1 MKDLEVKEKLKNFL
15 KNFKE
20 PQSAIRVTDT
30 KTTHVFY
37 ILIDEYKSYTDC
49 EVHGRDIKT
58 EHKYNLRYFVPYCRE
73 DSDIEHA
80 DLSSYVFDKD
90 ISFDFEELM
99 DISLLKELHPL
110 LKTVL
115 NYYSNVALSISSLLK
130 EVEFDIGNLQDR
142 LNLESSLDFISYARD
157 CNNVSKAIDIMKAG
171 LTGYYMSLYNA
182 FDTIKKDKEF
192 RFLFMAPFKYLYDVF
207 DMDEDLINKKYYI
220 NLLEELPKNPYSY
233 LTLYLSL
240 DDFRYKVDLYKASED
255 KLVFNKDSHNN
266 IPGIVVGFVPI
277 DYAVYCAKVGEFK
290 YVEFIRD
297 IINTVVKVM
306 KDKNINNLFDVIT
319 PSNCN
324 KETKKAFLLLEVF
337 KSLLIDVDITKFM
350 HGYI

>member
-30 KTTHVFY
+30 KTTHMFY

-49 EVHGRDIKT
+49 GVHGRDIKT

-142 LNLESSLDFISYARD
+142 LNLGGSLNFISYARD
-157 CNNVSKAIDIMKAG
+157 CNEVDKAIDIMKVG
-171 LTGYYMSLYNA
+171 LTGYYMALHNA
-182 FDTIKKDKEF
+182 FDIIKKDKEF

-207 DMDEDLINKKYYI
+207 DMNEDLIYKKYYI
-220 NLLEELPKNPYSY
+220 NSLKELPENPYSY

-240 DDFRYKVDLYKASED
+240 DDFRYHVDLYKASRD
-255 KLVFNKDSHNN
+255 KLAFSKYNN
-266 IPGIVVGFVPI
+266 IHGIAVGFVPV
-277 DYAVYCAKVGEFK
+277 DYVVYWAKVGEFK

-297 IINTVVKVM
+297 IINTAVKVM
-306 KDKNINNLFDVIT
+306 KDRNITNLFDVIT
-319 PSNCN
+319 PNN
-324 KETKKAFLLLEVF
+324 YNNETKKAFLLLEVF
-337 KSLLIDVDITKFM
+337 KGLLANVDTNKFNND
-350 HGYI
+350 YV